1 MRNNNKGFSVIEVL
15 IIAVIVIGI
24 AGAGWIV
31 FKRRNTNS
39 TATNKTETSQNQP
52 SDKTISS
59 KQDLNNTAKELNNTD
74 IDGQLST
81 SDIDQALSE

>member
-1 MRNNNKGFSVIEVL
+1 MRINNKGFSVIEVL

>member
-1 MRNNNKGFSVIEVL
+1 MRINNKGFSVIELL
-15 IIAVIVIGI
+15 IVAFIVIGI
-24 AGAGWIV
+24 AGAGWLV

>member
-1 MRNNNKGFSVIEVL
+1 MRNNNKGFSVIELL
-15 IIAVIVIGI
+15 IVAFIVIGI
-24 AGAGWIV
+24 AGAGWLV

>member
-1 MRNNNKGFSVIEVL
+1 MRNNNKGFSAIELL
-15 IIAVIVIGI
+15 IVALIVIGI
-24 AGAGWIV
+24 AGAGWLV
-31 FKRRNTNS
+31 FKRRNINS

-52 SDKTISS
+52 SDKAISS

>member
-1 MRNNNKGFSVIEVL
+1 MRNNNKGFSVIELL
-15 IIAVIVIGI
+15 IVAFIVIGI
-24 AGAGWIV
+24 AGAGWLV

-81 SDIDQALSE
+81 SEIDQALSE

>member
-1 MRNNNKGFSVIEVL
+1 MRNNNKGFSVIELL
-15 IIAVIVIGI
+15 IVAFIVISI
-24 AGAGWIV
+24 AGAGWLV

-39 TATNKTETSQNQP
+39 TATNKTETLQNQP
-52 SDKTISS
+52 SDKAISS